1 MSIIWQIFSLASII
15 SYLNHVEVVVK
26 PEGRLDT
33 LTSRELEGP
42 LLEACDQTG
51 KVILDLSEVPYIFSA
66 GLRLVIQAYKKMKDK
81 QGLQVT
87 NACEQ
92 VREVFEMTGYDHV
105 VKMV

>member
-1 MSIIWQIFSLASII
+1 M
-15 SYLNHVEVVVK
+15 
-26 PEGRLDT
+26 
-33 LTSRELEGP
+33 
-42 LLEACDQTG
+42 
-51 KVILDLSEVPYIFSA
+51 SEVPYIFSA